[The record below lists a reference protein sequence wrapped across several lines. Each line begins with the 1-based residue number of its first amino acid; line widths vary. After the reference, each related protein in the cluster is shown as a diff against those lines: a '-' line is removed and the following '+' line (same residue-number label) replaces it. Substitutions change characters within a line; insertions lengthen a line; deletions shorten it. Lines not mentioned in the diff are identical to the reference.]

1 MKKQNLFLNKKRSSN
16 NASKEKLKRKKS
28 SKQVK
33 IRGPW
38 SEREDKLLM
47 DWIEIHGPKSWA
59 RCAETIKGRNGKQ
72 CREHWNNSLN
82 NNIKKGEWTSEEDLY
97 IMVFYDKLDKS
108 WKKMI
113 PLFKS
118 RTENAIKNR
127 FYSQLRKITANYV
140 KRDKSEYNTK
150 FKLGTLVKY
159 YEKGI
164 EEAKKDFLK
173 EHPMKDDVYDS
184 FIKEIEDLIKNKPK
198 NQEFID
204 LDNIRKKYLSNII
217 VTNNNNNTNDENNKE
232 EENGKIEEIQ
242 IELFN
247 DNNNNGNKDYNK
259 EKEDDIDK
267 SSIHTDEMVDKT
279 EKQKKL
285 EENYDNKDEIIKEN
299 NGDKKTEIKSPIKR
313 SLGFNYMNNN
323 KYSTTINE
331 LKNGLTNG
339 ENNILGQKN
348 ITNVNIN
355 LNSSRYLTIY
365 NNNNFNNPIFSGN
378 VKENNNSNINSMNN
392 TINPVQEYNINR
404 TFPNSQIFA
413 KKPSEVGDYWKN
425 NPCSYFKNNISTYD
439 LPPYSSLN
447 RINSNYNIDCLNNS
461 YPNYNPNN
469 VFSNSS
475 FKPINNNN
483 EFFNFDKSILNNKEM
498 NSNTYYVFRH
508 LDSNDINKL
517 NKPNYPFSFGYNR
530 TTSNGSIIN

>member
-1 MKKQNLFLNKKRSSN
+1 LNKKRSSN
-16 NASKEKLKRKKS
+16 NVSKEKLKRKKT

-59 RCAETIKGRNGKQ
+59 RCSETIKGRNGKQ

-299 NGDKKTEIKSPIKR
+299 NRDKKTEIKSPIKR

-378 VKENNNSNINSMNN
+378 VKENNNSNINMNN

-447 RINSNYNIDCLNNS
+447 RINSNYNIDCLYNS